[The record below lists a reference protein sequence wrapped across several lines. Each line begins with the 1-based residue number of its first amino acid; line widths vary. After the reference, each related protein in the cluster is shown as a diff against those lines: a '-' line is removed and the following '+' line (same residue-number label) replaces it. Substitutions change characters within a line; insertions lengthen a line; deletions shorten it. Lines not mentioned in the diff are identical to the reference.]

1 VSPRISALA
10 FVVGFGVVSML
21 ADFVYEGA
29 RSAIGPYLATLG
41 ASGFAVGV
49 IAGTGE
55 AVALVFRLLAGPLA
69 DRTGRFWAFTI
80 AGYLLTVVSVPLL
93 ALSGNLGVAVALVM
107 AERLGKAVRT
117 PARDTMLA
125 AASTDIGRGWGFAL
139 HEALDQSGAVVGP
152 LVVAIAIA
160 RSGSYRWGFAVLAI
174 PAALAI
180 AALLRLRVRVP
191 DPLAFRRGEQPGGEE
206 VGEVA
211 RRFGS
216 RYWRYLTF
224 TSLTVVGVAPFALI
238 SYHAKVSGLL
248 PDAQI
253 PLLYAAA
260 MAVDAVA
267 ALGLGRLYDRIG
279 LRALVVAPLL
289 TAVIPL
295 LSFSTSAGLLWLGVG
310 LWGTVMGLHESTLR
324 AAVADLVPAARTA
337 TAYGAFAAIY
347 GLASLAGDAGIGF
360 FYETSRTALAALVV
374 AAEVA
379 ALAAFFGLRSG
390 SGAGAA

>member
-1 VSPRISALA
+1 MSALT
-10 FVVGFGVVSML
+10 FIVGFGIVSLL

-55 AVALVFRLLAGPLA
+55 AVALVFRLVAGPLA
-69 DRTGRFWAFTI
+69 DRTRRYWALTI
-80 AGYLLTVVSVPLL
+80 AGYLLTVICVPLL
-93 ALSGNLGVAVALVM
+93 ALSGNLGVAVVLVM
-107 AERLGKAVRT
+107 GERLGKAVRT

-125 AASTDIGRGWGFAL
+125 AASIDMGRGFGFAL
-139 HEALDQSGAVVGP
+139 HEALDQSGAVLGP

-160 RSGSYRWGFAVLAI
+160 RSGSYRWGFGVLAI
-174 PAALAI
+174 PAVLAI

-191 DPLAFRRGEQPGGEE
+191 DPLAFRRADEATEP
-206 VGEVA
+206 GEVNA
-211 RRFGS
+211 ATRRFDA
-216 RYWRYLTF
+216 RYWRYLAF
-224 TSLTVVGVAPFALI
+224 TSLTVIGLAPFALI
-238 SYHAKVSGLL
+238 SYHAKVSGLF

-253 PLLYAAA
+253 PLLYAVA
-260 MAVDAVA
+260 MAVDAAA
-267 ALGLGRLYDRIG
+267 ALGLGRLYDRFG
-279 LRALVVAPLL
+279 LRVLAAAPVL
-289 TAVIPL
+289 TAAIPV
-295 LSFSTSAGLLWLGVG
+295 LSFSSHAGLLWLGAG

-347 GLASLAGDAGIGF
+347 GLASLAGDAGIGYL
-360 FYETSRTALAALVV
+360 YESSRSALVALIA

-379 ALAAFFGLRSG
+379 AVGAFLWLRSTRPNR
-390 SGAGAA
+390 SGCA